1 MKTASYN
8 GSRKT
13 YLCPATNIY
22 DIKIK
27 ARICDPT
34 SPSPSSL
41 SLSRGVNQ
49 KTLTTETKRRHG
61 LFNDEE
67 GSLDTS
73 KGIW

>member
-34 SPSPSSL
+34 SPSTSSL
-41 SLSRGVNQ
+41 FLRRGDTQ
-49 KTLTTETKRRHG
+49 TTLTTETKRRHDI
-61 LFNDEE
+61 FNDDE
-67 GSLDTS
+67 GTLDTS